1 MSATTNSV
9 HLPDHIPAAARNQAE
24 QRGISVEDWVTVA
37 VAEHLNG
44 TEAAE
49 EFFRNR
55 AAGARKGALREALNA
70 VPTRPPDPG
79 DEL

>member
-1 MSATTNSV
+1 MSATSYV
-9 HLPDHIPAAARNQAE
+9 QLPEHLIHIARNQAE
-24 QRGISVEDWVTVA
+24 QRGLSVDEWIAIA
-37 VAEHLNG
+37 VADHLTG

-55 AAGARKGALREALNA
+55 ATGARRGALREALDA
-70 VPTRPPDPG
+70 VPDNPPDPG